1 MRKISLMLFIALAV
15 MFTACK
21 KNETTVD
28 VPFKYTHIDSL
39 IMNANQ
45 GDADAQVELAMC
57 FDTGKGVKQNKYD
70 ALGWYKEASEQGS
83 KEAIEFL
90 NGFYKNARIAA
101 DKGDKEAQRNMGS
114 CYANGYGVEKDTIE
128 AMNWFRKAAEQGHAE
143 AQRVL
148 GACYVTGYGVEKDTI
163 EAMNWFR
170 KAADQGDANAQNYIG
185 ACYAVGNVVKLDY
198 AEAAKWYRKAADQG
212 YADAQNRLGRCYE
225 NGNGVK
231 LDYAEAAKWYRK
243 AADQGYADAQNNLG
257 WCYAK
262 GNGVKQDYAEAA
274 KWFRKA
280 ADQGNAYAQYN
291 LGRCYGNGNGVK
303 QDYAE
308 SAKWFRKAAEQG
320 HADAQ
325 NNLGWCYGNGNGV
338 KQDYAESAKW
348 YRKAADQGIAYA
360 QYNLGWCYAKGNG
373 VKQDYAE
380 AAKWYRKAAEQENG
394 TAQVKLGLC
403 YATGKGVEQ
412 NWSAS
417 AKFILTGHV
426 DDFELLGRAIILVAI
441 LSILLIVVILGN
453 YEEYKEEGLNKSQ
466 SILLLLINFLLQYL
480 PLTFMAVLLA
490 IFIIYGIPFLDY
502 VDIIRCAC
510 IPVAIALIGSFITS
524 FLTEMLKKSQ
534 KNNSISSESE
544 NETFKD
550 RLLSGLA
557 CALGEV
563 SFYALFSLAI
573 LVGFSYYWFIT
584 KALGN
589 EPLSSATIYALLI
602 FLVALLLGMFV
613 CPMLS
618 RLVWGWRNTSS
629 RMDWKKIVLYT
640 YCNKPLKKNQFIK
653 GVTLP
658 FFVVGLLPLL
668 ISPFVNSIGMCL
680 FGILL
685 STLTAFNFI
694 TILELRKEPSD
705 CMIQE
710 IKGRNVYFVID
721 EDQPADNE

>member
-128 AMNWFRKAAEQGHAE
+128 AMNWFRKAA
-143 AQRVL
+143 
-148 GACYVTGYGVEKDTI
+148 
-163 EAMNWFR
+163 
-170 KAADQGDANAQNYIG
+170 DQGDANAQNYIG
-185 ACYAVGNVVKLDY
+185 ACYAVGNV
-198 AEAAKWYRKAADQG
+198 
-212 YADAQNRLGRCYE
+212 
-225 NGNGVK
+225 VK

-348 YRKAADQGIAYA
+348 YRKAADQGNAYA
-360 QYNLGWCYAKGNG
+360 QYNLGWCYAKGNGVKQDYAEAAKWFRKAAEQGHADAQNNLGLCYAKGNG

>member
-243 AADQGYADAQNNLG
+243 AADQGYADAQN
-257 WCYAK
+257 
-262 GNGVKQDYAEAA
+262 
-274 KWFRKA
+274 
-280 ADQGNAYAQYN
+280 
-291 LGRCYGNGNGVK
+291 
-303 QDYAE
+303 
-308 SAKWFRKAAEQG
+308 
-320 HADAQ
+320 
-325 NNLGWCYGNGNGV
+325 
-338 KQDYAESAKW
+338 
-348 YRKAADQGIAYA
+348 
-360 QYNLGWCYAKGNG
+360 NLGWCYAKGNG

>member
-308 SAKWFRKAAEQG
+308 AAKWFRKAAEQG

-325 NNLGWCYGNGNGV
+325 NNLG
-338 KQDYAESAKW
+338 
-348 YRKAADQGIAYA
+348 
-360 QYNLGWCYAKGNG
+360 LCYAKGNG

>member
-348 YRKAADQGIAYA
+348 YRKAADQGNAYA